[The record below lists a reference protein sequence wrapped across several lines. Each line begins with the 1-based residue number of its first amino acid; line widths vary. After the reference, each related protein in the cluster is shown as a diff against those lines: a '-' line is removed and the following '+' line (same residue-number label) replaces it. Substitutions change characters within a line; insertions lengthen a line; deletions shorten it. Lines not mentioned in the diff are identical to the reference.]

1 MAWVKGQGP
10 KSDKKELADGVDRQ
24 TAWLARGRSASGA
37 FGLSASKN
45 LRSA

>member
-24 TAWLARGRSASGA
+24 TVGVGNPN
-37 FGLSASKN
+37 KKKMT
-45 LRSA
+45 